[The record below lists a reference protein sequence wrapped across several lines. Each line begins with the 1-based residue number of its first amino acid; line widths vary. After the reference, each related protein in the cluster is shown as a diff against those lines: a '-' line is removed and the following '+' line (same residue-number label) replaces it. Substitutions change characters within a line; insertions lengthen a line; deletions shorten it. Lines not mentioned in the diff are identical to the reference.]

1 MAPRPHLLS
10 FQAKH
15 VITDFSLS
23 APLLR
28 IYFFESMNIIWNRI
42 YICII
47 SVLYDNI
54 SVLFIVVVVF
64 LYYLPLWPDKI

>member
-1 MAPRPHLLS
+1 
-10 FQAKH
+10 
-15 VITDFSLS
+15 
-23 APLLR
+23 
-28 IYFFESMNIIWNRI
+28 MNIIWNRI

-64 LYYLPLWPDKI
+64 FILFASLA

>member
-1 MAPRPHLLS
+1 
-10 FQAKH
+10 
-15 VITDFSLS
+15 
-23 APLLR
+23 
-28 IYFFESMNIIWNRI
+28 MNIIWNRI

>member
-1 MAPRPHLLS
+1 
-10 FQAKH
+10 
-15 VITDFSLS
+15 
-23 APLLR
+23 
-28 IYFFESMNIIWNRI
+28 MNMIWNRI

>member
-1 MAPRPHLLS
+1 
-10 FQAKH
+10 
-15 VITDFSLS
+15 
-23 APLLR
+23 
-28 IYFFESMNIIWNRI
+28 MNIIWNRI

-54 SVLFIVVVVF
+54 SVLFIVVVVVF

>member
-1 MAPRPHLLS
+1 
-10 FQAKH
+10 
-15 VITDFSLS
+15 
-23 APLLR
+23 
-28 IYFFESMNIIWNRI
+28 MNIIWNRI

-64 LYYLPLWPDKI
+64 LYYLPLWPDERWGSKNILD

>member
-1 MAPRPHLLS
+1 
-10 FQAKH
+10 
-15 VITDFSLS
+15 
-23 APLLR
+23 
-28 IYFFESMNIIWNRI
+28 MNIIWNRI

-64 LYYLPLWPDKI
+64 LYYLPLWPDER